1 MRWIYLFLGT
11 VLAVI
16 SLYYI
21 FTHKQRKA
29 FQDYVIYTP
38 ENDNKKI
45 GTGTKLYK
53 AALYMSYVVLILVL
67 VLYVEIFRSFETST
81 IVFILMVIF
90 GGSVLLTLE
99 KLFEVRGQ
107 GIVFAGYQAN
117 WGKIRQ
123 IGWGKKRS
131 KRTQLIMELDKGTK
145 IKTTI
150 ANEEK
155 EQLEELLENYVTFD
169 KDSSKKK
176 T

>member
-1 MRWIYLFLGT
+1 MRWIYLFIGT

-21 FTHKQRKA
+21 FTHKQRNA

-38 ENDNKKI
+38 ENDDKKI

-53 AALYMSYVVLILVL
+53 AALYLSYVVLILAL
-67 VLYVEIFRSFETST
+67 VLYVEVFRSFETST
-81 IVFILMVIF
+81 IIFILMLLT
-90 GGSVLLTLE
+90 GGAVLLTLE
-99 KLFEVRGQ
+99 KLFEIRGQ

-123 IGWGKKRS
+123 IGWGKKRRR
-131 KRTQLIMELDKGTK
+131 RTQLIMELDKGTK

-155 EQLEELLENYVTFD
+155 DQLEELLENYVTFD
-169 KDSSKKK
+169 KEQTKK
-176 T
+176 